1 MIQLCT
7 LGSLDLRAA
16 DGREVRSVLAQPK
29 RLALLVYLA
38 AGVPGGGFA
47 RRDTLLAM
55 FWPESSDE
63 RGRGA
68 FRQAVLYLRR
78 SLGKGVLVN
87 RAEDELGIA
96 PGAIQCDAT
105 GFRAALAAGDDE
117 AALSLYGGDLLD
129 GFFVAD
135 APGFEQWLEAERA
148 DLRAEAAAA
157 AWRLAEAASAEG
169 DDLAAVEWARRGVE
183 LAPLDEAAVR
193 RRIAL
198 LARTGDRTGAV
209 AAFDEFA
216 RRLADELELEPA
228 SATRALVDG
237 IRGEVA
243 DREAPIVPAASVA
256 AASAAASAASV
267 AAAPPPAPS
276 PILAGRPVPSAS
288 GHARRGHVG
297 RLAVTGAV
305 AVLALTGLAYVA
317 LSPSAEPTLEPR
329 RVVVIPFENRTGD
342 EGFDPVANM
351 AADWI
356 VQGLTGRG
364 ALQVVPVRAV
374 LVSRRHLAGMP
385 TADSAEPDPLP
396 MGREVGAGT
405 AVTGSYYRQGDSL
418 HFQARVVDVATARV
432 LAAVGPVRSGAHAPL
447 DGVDALRTR
456 ILDALA
462 PLSDERDTHVRLVRA
477 PPPYDAYHAYVS
489 GFESFVNNDVS
500 EALRHFERAIAADS
514 TFAMASVSAAIMH
527 TNLGRWAPADSI
539 ADRLQ
544 GVRHELGPMEL
555 NTLDMLRG
563 WLRGDNHAA
572 YEATRR
578 QALLAPGS
586 IGEYQV
592 AEQARRLNRPGES
605 IRVLTDMG
613 PERGE
618 LRGWFPYWRELTAAH
633 HMLGNHRAELRVARR
648 AREIYPSNPQI
659 LAQEVMALAA
669 LGRLAAVDRL
679 IEERLAHATPESP
692 SAGAIMVTA
701 ARELR
706 AHGRPEAATAILLR
720 SLDWY
725 RALPEG
731 GPMGDPRASIAIVLY
746 ELGHWAEA
754 RDAFAV
760 LAAERPGSIWVRG
773 RLGTLAARRGDRAG
787 ADAADD
793 WLRDLDEPYL
803 MGQHTLWRA
812 RIAAVS
818 GDHERAV
825 NLLRQ
830 AIAEGVQHG
839 THFHTDVD
847 LAALRDRPDYRE
859 LLRPRG

>member
-1 MIQLCT
+1 MIQLRT

-38 AGVPGGGFA
+38 VGVPGGFA

-78 SLGKGVLVN
+78 SLGEGVLVN

-96 PGAIQCDAT
+96 HGVIRCDAT
-105 GFRAALAAGDDE
+105 GFRAALAAGDEE
-117 AALSLYGGDLLD
+117 AALSLYGGDLLE
-129 GFFVAD
+129 GFFVSD
-135 APGFEQWLEAERA
+135 APGFEQWLDAERA
-148 DLRAEAAAA
+148 DLRGEAAAA
-157 AWRLAEAASAEG
+157 AWKLAEAAATEG
-169 DDLAAVEWARRGVE
+169 EDLAAVEWARRGVE

-193 RRIAL
+193 RWIAL

-228 SATRALVDG
+228 SATRALVEQ
-237 IRGEVA
+237 IRWDVA
-243 DREAPIVPAASVA
+243 DREAPTVPAAP
-256 AASAAASAASV
+256 V
-267 AAAPPPAPS
+267 AAAPPPALS
-276 PILAGRPVPSAS
+276 GRSVPSAS
-288 GHARRGHVG
+288 GDARRGAVG

-305 AVLALTGLAYVA
+305 AVLALAGLAYVA
-317 LSPSAEPTLEPR
+317 LSPSAEATLEPR
-329 RVVVIPFENRTGD
+329 RVVVMPFENRTGD
-342 EGFDPVANM
+342 GGFDPVANM

-374 LVSRRHLAGMP
+374 LVSRRHLAGIP
-385 TADSAEPDPLP
+385 VTDSAEPDPLP

-418 HFQARVVDVATARV
+418 HFQARVIDVATARV
-432 LAAVGPVRSGAHAPL
+432 MTAVGPVRSGAHAPL
-447 DGVDALRTR
+447 DGIDALRHR

-462 PLSDERDTHVRLVRA
+462 PLSDERDTHVRMVRA

-489 GFESFVNNDVS
+489 GFESFVSRDVA
-500 EALRHFERAIAADS
+500 EALRHFERAVAADS
-514 TFAMASVSAAIMH
+514 TFALASVGAAIMH
-527 TNLGRWAPADSI
+527 ANLGRWAAADSI
-539 ADRLQ
+539 AGRLQ
-544 GVRHELGPMEL
+544 AVRDELGPMEL
-555 NTLDMLRG
+555 ATLDMLRG
-563 WLRGDNHAA
+563 WLRGDDHAA

-648 AREIYPSNPQI
+648 AREIYPLNPQL
-659 LAQEVMALAA
+659 LAQEVMTLAA
-669 LGRLAAVDRL
+669 LGRLAALDQL
-679 IEERLAHATPESP
+679 IDERMAHPSPESP

-731 GPMGDPRASIAIVLY
+731 GPMGDQRASIATVLY
-746 ELGHWAEA
+746 ELGRWDEA
-754 RDAFAV
+754 QDAFAA
-760 LAAERPGSIWVRG
+760 LAAERPGSILAQG

-787 ADAADD
+787 AETADA

-830 AIAEGVQHG
+830 AIAQGVPHG
-839 THFHTDVD
+839 THFHTDGD
-847 LAALRDRPDYRE
+847 LTALRARPDYRE
-859 LLRPRG
+859 LMRPRG

>member
-7 LGSLDLRAA
+7 LGCLDLRAV

-38 AGVPGGGFA
+38 VGVPGGFA

-63 RGRGA
+63 RARGA

-78 SLGKGVLVN
+78 SLGEGVLVN
-87 RAEDELGIA
+87 RAGDELGIA
-96 PGAIQCDAT
+96 NGAIQCDAT
-105 GFRAALAAGDDE
+105 GFRTALARGDEEAALA
-117 AALSLYGGDLLD
+117 LYRGDLLK

-157 AWRLAEAASAEG
+157 AWRLAEAAAAEG
-169 DDLAAVEWARRGVE
+169 EDLAAVEWARRGVD

-193 RRIAL
+193 RQIAL
-198 LARTGDRTGAV
+198 LAHTGDRTGAV
-209 AAFDEFA
+209 AAFDELA

-228 SATRALVDG
+228 VATRALVDE
-237 IRGEVA
+237 IRRDVA
-243 DREAPIVPAASVA
+243 DRELPPVP
-256 AASAAASAASV
+256 AASAAAT
-267 AAAPPPAPS
+267 PPPGATGRSAPS
-276 PILAGRPVPSAS
+276 MAGD
-288 GHARRGHVG
+288 ARGGSVG

-305 AVLALTGLAYVA
+305 AVLGLTGLAYVA
-317 LSPSAEPTLEPR
+317 FSPSAEPTLEPR
-329 RVVVIPFENRTGD
+329 RVMVIPFENRTGD

-364 ALQVVPVRAV
+364 ALQVVPVSAV
-374 LVSRRHLAGMP
+374 LVSRRHLAGIP
-385 TADSAEPDPLP
+385 ARDSAEPDPLP
-396 MGREVGAGT
+396 MGRELGAGT
-405 AVTGSYYRQGDSL
+405 AVTGSYYHQGDSL
-418 HFQARVVDVATARV
+418 HFQARVIDVASARV
-432 LAAVGPVRSGAHAPL
+432 MAAVGPVRSGAHAPL
-447 DGVDALRTR
+447 DGIDALRDR
-456 ILDALA
+456 LLDALA

-489 GFESFVNNDVS
+489 GFESFVGRDVS
-500 EALRHFERAIAADS
+500 DALRHFERAIAADS
-514 TFAMASVSAAIMH
+514 TFAMASVGAAIMH
-527 TNLGRWAPADSI
+527 ANLGRWAAADSI
-539 ADRLQ
+539 AVRLQ
-544 GVRHELGPMEL
+544 AVRDELGPMEL
-555 NTLDMLRG
+555 ATLDMLRG
-563 WLRGDNHAA
+563 WLRGDDHAA
-572 YEATRR
+572 YGAARR

-605 IRVLTDMG
+605 IRTLTDMG

-618 LRGWFPYWRELTAAH
+618 LRGWFPYWRELTTAH
-633 HMLGNHRAELRVARR
+633 HMLGNHRAELRAARR
-648 AREIYPSNPQI
+648 ASELYPSNPGAI
-659 LAQEVMALAA
+659 AQEVVALAA
-669 LGRLAAVDRL
+669 LGRLADMDHL
-679 IEERLAHATPESP
+679 IDERLAHPSQESP
-692 SAGAIMVTA
+692 SAGGVMITA

-706 AHGRPEAATAILLR
+706 AHGRPEAARAIFLR

-725 RALPEG
+725 RTLPEG
-731 GPMGDPRASIAIVLY
+731 GPLGDPRASIAIVLY
-746 ELGHWAEA
+746 ELEHWDEA
-754 RDAFAV
+754 RDAFAALV
-760 LAAERPGSIWVRG
+760 AERPGSILAQG

-787 ADAADD
+787 ADAADA
-793 WLRDLDEPYL
+793 WLRDLDDPYL

-812 RIAAVS
+812 RIAALS

-825 NLLRQ
+825 NLLRH
-830 AIAEGVQHG
+830 AIAQGVPYG

-847 LAALRDRPDYRE
+847 LAALRARPDYRE
-859 LLRPRG
+859 LMRARG

>member
-7 LGSLDLRAA
+7 LGSLDLRAV

-38 AGVPGGGFA
+38 VGVPGGFA

-63 RGRGA
+63 RARGA
-68 FRQAVLYLRR
+68 LRQAILYLRR
-78 SLGKGVLVN
+78 SLGEGVLVN

-96 PGAIQCDAT
+96 HGSIQCDAT
-105 GFRAALAAGDDE
+105 EFRTALARGDEEAALA
-117 AALSLYGGDLLD
+117 LYRGDLLA
-129 GFFVAD
+129 GFFLAD

-148 DLRAEAAAA
+148 GLRSDAAAA
-157 AWRLAEAASAEG
+157 AWKLAEAATAGG

-228 SATRALVDG
+228 VATRALVDE
-237 IRGEVA
+237 IRRDVA
-243 DREAPIVPAASVA
+243 DRELPTG
-256 AASAAASAASV
+256 
-267 AAAPPPAPS
+267 PAPS
-276 PILAGRPVPSAS
+276 ATATPSPVVTGRSAPSMS
-288 GHARRGHVG
+288 GGARGGSVG
-297 RLAVTGAV
+297 RFAVTGAV

-329 RVVVIPFENRTGD
+329 RVMVIPFENRTGD
-342 EGFDPVANM
+342 QGFDPIANM

-374 LVSRRHLAGMP
+374 LVSRRHLAGIP
-385 TADSAEPDPLP
+385 ATDSAEPDPLP
-396 MGREVGAGT
+396 MGRELGAGT

-418 HFQARVVDVATARV
+418 HFQARVIDVASARV
-432 LAAVGPVRSGAHAPL
+432 MAAVGPVRSGAHAPL
-447 DGVDALRTR
+447 DGIDALRDR
-456 ILDALA
+456 LLDALA
-462 PLSDERDTHVRLVRA
+462 PLSDERDTHVRLARA

-489 GFESFVNNDVS
+489 GFETFVGRDVS
-500 EALRHFERAIAADS
+500 DALRHFERAIAADS
-514 TFAMASVSAAIMH
+514 TFALASVGAAIMH
-527 TNLGRWAPADSI
+527 ANLGRWAAADSI
-539 ADRLQ
+539 AVRLQ
-544 GVRHELGPMEL
+544 AVRDELGPMEL
-555 NTLDMLRG
+555 ATLDMLRG
-563 WLRGDNHAA
+563 WLRGDDHAA
-572 YEATRR
+572 YGAARR

-605 IRVLTDMG
+605 IRTLTDMG

-618 LRGWFPYWRELTAAH
+618 LRGWFPYWRELTTAH
-633 HMLGNHRAELRVARR
+633 HMLGNHRSELRAARR
-648 AREIYPSNPQI
+648 ASELYPSNPGA
-659 LAQEVMALAA
+659 LAQEVVALAA
-669 LGRLAAVDRL
+669 LGRLADMDHL
-679 IEERLAHATPESP
+679 IEERLAHPSQDSP
-692 SAGAIMVTA
+692 SAGAVMVTA

-706 AHGRPEAATAILLR
+706 AHGRPEAARAILLR
-720 SLDWY
+720 ALDWY
-725 RALPEG
+725 RTLPEG
-731 GPMGDPRASIAIVLY
+731 GPLGDPRANIAIVLY
-746 ELGHWAEA
+746 ELGHWDEA
-754 RDAFAV
+754 RDAFAA
-760 LAAERPGSIWVRG
+760 LATERPGSILAQG

-787 ADAADD
+787 ADAADA
-793 WLRDLDEPYL
+793 WLRDLDDTYL

-812 RIAAVS
+812 RIAALS

-825 NLLRQ
+825 TLLRH
-830 AIAEGVQHG
+830 AIAQGVPHG

-847 LAALRDRPDYRE
+847 LAALRARPDYRE
-859 LLRPRG
+859 LMRPRG